1 MLIEF
6 KKQNN
11 TRHKSMLHND
21 YEQMVDISQPFGYK
35 YNKHSAFIDQVL
47 EHDMKLKNEQREK
60 FEQLKQKKYKQN
72 AYNRFVKE
80 MHPIQIS
87 PRKEIELISNI
98 QRLKHPVKEKKNK
111 YDDYLTEQRRQPSYE
126 NYLGGIVDNR
136 QRRLRLRN
144 DHSGESLTPKQMRSP
159 HQDMASVRQQQQK
172 RINYLPETLEK
183 IKASKKNLVSGSR
196 LNNQS
201 DWMDQ
206 LKKRDL
212 SQ

>member
-1 MLIEF
+1 
-6 KKQNN
+6 
-11 TRHKSMLHND
+11 
-21 YEQMVDISQPFGYK
+21 
-35 YNKHSAFIDQVL
+35 
-47 EHDMKLKNEQREK
+47 
-60 FEQLKQKKYKQN
+60 
-72 AYNRFVKE
+72 

-159 HQDMASVRQQQQK
+159 H
-172 RINYLPETLEK
+172 
-183 IKASKKNLVSGSR
+183 
-196 LNNQS
+196 
-201 DWMDQ
+201 
-206 LKKRDL
+206 
-212 SQ
+212 